1 VYITHVRSSRKR
13 IGSDLDNDDSDD
25 ADDDDD
31 LMDEEKC
38 IKVIIHIIFYK
49 VLIKNRKRIS

>member
-1 VYITHVRSSRKR
+1 MYITHVRSSRKR

-25 ADDDDD
+25 ADDD

-49 VLIKNRKRIS
+49 VLIKNRKRISW

>member
-25 ADDDDD
+25 AADD